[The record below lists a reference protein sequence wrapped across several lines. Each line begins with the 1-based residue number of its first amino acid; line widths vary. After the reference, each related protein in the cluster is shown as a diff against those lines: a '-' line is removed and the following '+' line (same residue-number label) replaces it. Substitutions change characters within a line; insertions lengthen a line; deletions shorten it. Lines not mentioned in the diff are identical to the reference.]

1 MIDSVVYFLK
11 IVASLIWI
19 YWTLFD
25 WCIAVDLAAVV
36 PIAVTDVVV
45 AIGDV
50 LAIAMSNVEAI
61 YVVSNADVVAIA
73 VVLSIAMDDYVAIYV
88 VINAGVVA
96 IVVVE
101 LLEFLKCGLWNW

>member
-1 MIDSVVYFLK
+1 M
-11 IVASLIWI
+11 
-19 YWTLFD
+19 
-25 WCIAVDLAAVV
+25 
-36 PIAVTDVVV
+36 TDVV

-101 LLEFLKCGLWNW
+101 LLEFLKCGL